1 MTYISIPDFKFGMD
15 RRRKRVSGVPG
26 TLWTLKN
33 GHITRGGDIERA
45 KKFVAKYTLPAN
57 TFGLAKVR
65 RQLYV
70 FGSASPPA
78 MPNGVLYQQLTAPNS
93 PSMTRVLDVK
103 AFSGKLY
110 VAAEFADGN
119 IYHYYN
125 GARVTQWDTLATA
138 NSDFSTLAEYL
149 ETKINTSSDVTAL
162 ASGAGTLLI
171 TARVAGT
178 AFTIAKSTVNRGAV
192 NDQDITLSTVQ
203 ANVAAVAEVRAT
215 GTVTITGGT
224 ATPNINKV
232 TNVTVNGVSLMSI
245 SVDWL
250 LSNSATASAIATEIN
265 NRASIHN
272 YTAVAV
278 GAVITIKAA
287 PGTGT
292 TPNGYVVAAAVAGN
306 VTASTANMAGGVA
319 AVAAVAQISKAVLSG
334 TYESNDEFTITINGT
349 GYTATGRASGTGV
362 NVFVSKRRVWSV
374 AGPLLNGSKLNDPTD
389 WSSVLPSTGYISI
402 DASNE
407 SEGSDRLVGMGAYQD
422 LAAIFSRQESTR
434 MYQLSADATLVN
446 FVQPLNNTGTFA
458 GRSVTSY
465 GTNDLFF
472 LDPTGIRSMQ
482 ARAIS
487 NVPYVSDIGSA
498 LDPFVRDHIT
508 SLPAD
513 QVARAAGG
521 IEPIDGRFWLA
532 LGTRIYVLSIFPS
545 SKVSAWSYYEPGFS
559 VSDIVRI
566 GEQIYARAG
575 DSVYLYGGDAGT
587 TYPNANEQICSIEMP
602 FLTAGKPAHEKEIR
616 GYDTALNNEWLV
628 QILHDPNDESKIV
641 DVGRISKNT
650 FHLPDIGLPVRT
662 SCFAF
667 NLTCS
672 AAGAATLSAL
682 TCHFMAEE
690 PPK

>member
-1 MTYISIPDFKFGMD
+1 MSYISIPDFKFGMD
-15 RRRKRVSGVPG
+15 RRRKRISGVPG

-45 KKFVAKYTLPAN
+45 KKFVSKYTLPAS

-70 FGSASPPA
+70 FGSAAAPT
-78 MPNGVLYQQLTAPNS
+78 MPNGVLYQQLIAPNT
-93 PSMTRVLDVK
+93 PNMTRVLDVK

-110 VAAEFADGN
+110 VVAEFADGN

-125 GARVTQWDTLATA
+125 GTRVTQWDTLATN

-149 ETKINTSSDVTAL
+149 EAKINTSSDVTAL
-162 ASGAGTLLI
+162 ASGAGTLLV

-178 AFTIAKSTVNRGAV
+178 SFTIAKSTVDRGGT
-192 NDQDITLSTVQ
+192 NNQDVTLSTVQ
-203 ANVAAVAEVRAT
+203 ANVAAVSEVRAA

-224 ATPNINKV
+224 ASPNVNMLS
-232 TNVTVNGVSLMSI
+232 NVTVNGVSLMLVTVS
-245 SVDWL
+245 WL
-250 LSNSATASAIATEIN
+250 LSNSATASAVATEIN
-265 NRASIHN
+265 NRTSLHN
-272 YTAVAV
+272 YTAIAV
-278 GAVITIKAA
+278 GAIITIKAA
-287 PGTGT
+287 PGTGA
-292 TPNGYVVAAAVAGN
+292 TPNGFAVVATVAGN
-306 VTASTANMAGGVA
+306 VTASVANLAGGVT

-334 TYESNDEFTITINGT
+334 TYESNDEFTITINGI

-389 WSSVLPSTGYISI
+389 WSSVAVSTGFVSI

-407 SEGSDRLVGMGAYQD
+407 SEGSDRLIGMGAYQD

-434 MYQLSADATLVN
+434 LYQLSTDAQQIN
-446 FVQPLNNTGTFA
+446 FAQPLNNTGTVA
-458 GRSVTSY
+458 GRSVTAY
-465 GTNDLFF
+465 GSNDLFF

-482 ARAIS
+482 ARAVS
-487 NVPYVSDIGSA
+487 NVPYVSDIGTA
-498 LDPFVRDHIT
+498 IDPFVRDHIN
-508 SLPAD
+508 SLPSD
-513 QVARAAGG
+513 SVARSVGG
-521 IEPIDGRFWLA
+521 IEPLDGRFWMA
-532 LGTRIYVLSIFPS
+532 LGARIYVYSNFPS
-545 SKVSAWSYYEPGFS
+545 SKVQAWSYYEPGFS
-559 VSDIVRI
+559 VSDIVRV

-575 DSVYLYGGDAGT
+575 DTIYLYGGDLGT

-602 FLTAGKPAHEKEIR
+602 FLTAEKPAHEKQLK
-616 GYDTALNNEWLV
+616 GYDTAIDNEWLV
-628 QILHDPNDESKIV
+628 QLLHDPNDETKVV

-682 TCHFMAEE
+682 TAHFMAEE
-690 PPK
+690 PAK